1 MKEQRNKTDKK
12 GSALLVVLF
21 VVMVVTVL
29 SLGFLSQSDVE
40 LACGENMLLRV
51 QMDYLA
57 ESGLE
62 HAKGLVLNPQD
73 VDSEYWGGAEGMQ
86 IVEGSSDY
94 YDVNVVKLGLGEC
107 NYQITSSAYRERG
120 GEKVGRSSLTAE
132 VRLDPCIALRTGTQ
146 WTSEPL
152 TTINGDVYCEDNL
165 RGSADINGDG
175 FSTGYVDATNI
186 QGRKNEYVSQPP
198 VDLPGLEVGDYI
210 SGYYVGYNNYAVDII
225 DSNDH
230 PGGSFIPTEGNP
242 AGVRYCTG
250 DVKVGSGVSIQG
262 MLVVNGTLKITG
274 ANNSISAVKNFP
286 ALIVNGELVM
296 ETGATLEVN
305 GLAQIGQRILV
316 NGANVEI
323 DVEGSVFIVQGNI
336 DGAEENSANIEIT
349 AAPDKASIQIWPT
362 PGNPV
367 RWSPAAGAFFRS
379 IERN

>member
-62 HAKGLVLNPQD
+62 HAKGLILNPQD
-73 VDSEYWGGAEGMQ
+73 VDFEYWTGAGRMQ
-86 IVEGSSDY
+86 IADGSSDY
-94 YDVNVVKLGLGEC
+94 YDVNVVKLGEC
-107 NYQITSSAYRERG
+107 NYQVTSSAYRERG
-120 GEKVGRSSLTAE
+120 GEKVGRSNLTAE

-152 TTINGDVYCEDNL
+152 TTINGDVYCEGNL
-165 RGSADINGDG
+165 IGSADINGDG
-175 FSTGYVDATNI
+175 FSTGYISATNI

-198 VDLPGLEVGDYI
+198 VGLPGLEAGDFSFDYYI
-210 SGYYVGYNNYAVDII
+210 EYNGYSVHIV
-225 DSNDH
+225 DSNTH

-250 DVKVGSGVSIQG
+250 DVKVGSGVGIQG

>member
-62 HAKGLVLNPQD
+62 HAKGLILNPQD
-73 VDSEYWGGAEGMQ
+73 VDFEYWTGAERLQ
-86 IVEGSSDY
+86 IITGSDDY
-94 YDVNVVKLGLGEC
+94 YDVNVVKLLGEC

-152 TTINGDVYCEDNL
+152 TTINGDVYCEGNL
-165 RGSADINGDG
+165 IGSADINGDG
-175 FSTGYVDATNI
+175 FSTGYISATNI

-198 VDLPGLEVGDYI
+198 VGLPGLEAGDFSSDYYI
-210 SGYYVGYNNYAVDII
+210 KYNGYSVHIV

-296 ETGATLEVN
+296 ETSATLEVN

-349 AAPDKASIQIWPT
+349 AAPDKAAIQIWPT

>member
-62 HAKGLVLNPQD
+62 HAKGLILNPQD
-73 VDSEYWGGAEGMQ
+73 VDFEYWIGAERMQ
-86 IVEGSSDY
+86 IITGSDDY
-94 YDVNVVKLGLGEC
+94 YDVNVIKLGEC
-107 NYQITSSAYRERG
+107 NYQITSSAYRERS
-120 GEKVGRSSLTAE
+120 GEKVGLSTLKAE
-132 VRLDPCIALRTGTQ
+132 VRFDPCIALRTGTQ

-152 TTINGDVYCEDNL
+152 TTINGDVYCEGNL
-165 RGSADINGDG
+165 IGSADINGDG
-175 FSTGYVDATNI
+175 FSTGYISATNI

-198 VDLPGLEVGDYI
+198 VGLPGLEAGDFSSDYYI
-210 SGYYVGYNNYAVDII
+210 EYNGYSVHIV
-225 DSNDH
+225 DSNTH

-349 AAPDKASIQIWPT
+349 AAPDKAAIQIWPT

>member
-1 MKEQRNKTDKK
+1 M
-12 GSALLVVLF
+12 
-21 VVMVVTVL
+21 
-29 SLGFLSQSDVE
+29 
-40 LACGENMLLRV
+40 
-51 QMDYLA
+51 
-57 ESGLE
+57 
-62 HAKGLVLNPQD
+62 
-73 VDSEYWGGAEGMQ
+73 
-86 IVEGSSDY
+86 
-94 YDVNVVKLGLGEC
+94 
-107 NYQITSSAYRERG
+107 
-120 GEKVGRSSLTAE
+120 
-132 VRLDPCIALRTGTQ
+132 
-146 WTSEPL
+146 
-152 TTINGDVYCEDNL
+152 
-165 RGSADINGDG
+165 
-175 FSTGYVDATNI
+175 
-186 QGRKNEYVSQPP
+186 SQPP

-336 DGAEENSANIEIT
+336 DGAAENSANIEIT

>member
-51 QMDYLA
+51 QMDCLA

-62 HAKGLVLNPQD
+62 HAKGLILNPQD
-73 VDSEYWGGAEGMQ
+73 VDFEYWIGAERMQ
-86 IVEGSSDY
+86 IADGSSDY
-94 YDVNVVKLGLGEC
+94 YDVNVVKLGEC

-120 GEKVGRSSLTAE
+120 GEKVGRSNLTAE

-175 FSTGYVDATNI
+175 FATGYVDATNI

-198 VDLPGLEVGDYI
+198 VDLPGLEVGGYI
-210 SGYYVGYNNYAVDII
+210 SDYYVGYNNYAVDIV

>member
-62 HAKGLVLNPQD
+62 HAKGLILNPQD
-73 VDSEYWGGAEGMQ
+73 VNSEYWGGAEGMQ

-250 DVKVGSGVSIQG
+250 DVKVGSGVSIRG

-336 DGAEENSANIEIT
+336 DGAAENSANIEIT

-367 RWSPAAGAFFRS
+367 RWSPATGAFFRS